1 MKKSKLFILPF
12 LAMSIGALSSCTK
25 DDISALQEKDD
36 DLQSQIDSLK
46 DEVAGLKNQI
56 TDLQT
61 EMGTKINEAKADYNA
76 QINALKDEVAE
87 DKAALA
93 TFKTDYASDK
103 AALKTEL
110 EAEIKAVDDKYA
122 PLVKALQDDVVD
134 LKAEDTRLAGLI
146 ADLEDALG
154 DDTSDLETKIN
165 NVNTALEALKTA
177 LKDYDVS
184 DPSVKGVADKVAAVD
199 AKVDALSSQA
209 AADKAELSADYTA
222 KLNALDTAYKAA
234 DAALSQRIE
243 NNLDSIGDLEEEL
256 ANQVTAL
263 RNDYTAKINALTE
276 RVAALEEVVTHTVTF
291 DVQGGTEMT
300 PVVVIHGDKVAQP
313 DDPVK
318 GGFVFQGWKYED
330 TNNDWLFFGYTVTED
345 LTLTAQWQLDES
357 LPHDYSSNEE
367 VLLAPSLQQ
376 DGITRLHC
384 GEEGHVD
391 YKDITTY
398 IPYFYVSSSIS
409 NYSYGTIISG
419 TLEQGTLYDG
429 DEICVQLNDG
439 TLTHLTIEEL
449 HDISDNAVDSIG
461 AGEFFIIALGDQIA
475 HTDISVGSLVCPA
488 GEEYVTNWIN
498 GSLYL
503 LTKAEGGRHT
513 PIFPNYRPKATI
525 GNTTVTGT
533 VNLPEGME
541 MMMPG
546 QTADITYVLPSPL
559 FVKNGTV
566 LELMEGSKVIGYL
579 TVNSSIETISISGN
593 GCTFDADTE
602 YAPLYNGTNS
612 VAFTQSGEGFT
623 LPEQSDFLESSI
635 PLFRELKGFA
645 YDKNAT
651 NPDYAPGEEID
662 LEGSYTLYAIWGVAP
677 NMIFDFTGT
686 ETFNSGLISGKGM
699 SVRANFVNAGNTAIA
714 KGDTVT
720 VYYGT
725 TDNYETIETY
735 IDYIDNYDG
744 DDTEYYIGNSDEQEI
759 TIYLRNIGD
768 DVMNTCL
775 GIELNT
781 VHDNV
786 VSDAFQITGRG
797 TLIEVTLPQD
807 VATGNTIKILLNDSA
822 GTVQNSLIT
831 GIYRNRITVVE
842 NASAGETVFLLLRGI
857 NLVDISVGTMYW
869 LS

>member
-1 MKKSKLFILPF
+1 MKKGKLFVLPF
-12 LAMSIGALSSCTK
+12 LAMAIGTLSSCTK
-25 DDISALQEKDD
+25 DDIKALQDKDN
-36 DLQSQIDSLK
+36 DLQSQIDDLQE
-46 DEVAGLKNQI
+46 EVAGLKNQI
-56 TDLQT
+56 ADLKT
-61 EMGTKINEAKADYNA
+61 ELATKVQEVKDDYGAKIKAAN
-76 QINALKDEVAE
+76 DEITA

-93 TFKTDYASDK
+93 TLTSTYNTEK
-103 AALKTEL
+103 AALEAAL
-110 EAEIKAVDDKYA
+110 RAEIKAVDDKYA
-122 PLVKALQDDVVD
+122 PLVQALQDDVAD
-134 LKAEDTRLAGLI
+134 LKTEDTRLAGLI
-146 ADLEDALG
+146 ADLKSSLG

-177 LKDYDVS
+177 LKDYDSS

-199 AKVDALSSQA
+199 ARVDALSSQA
-209 AADKAELSADYTA
+209 AADKEELSADYNA
-222 KLNALDTAYKAA
+222 KINALSSTVSANY
-234 DAALSQRIE
+234 SHFE
-243 NNLDSIGDLEEEL
+243 NEIDNLQDQIDDLNDEL
-256 ANQVTAL
+256 AAKVLQL
-263 RNDYTAKINALTE
+263 QNDYNAKINALTE

-300 PVVVIHGDKVAQP
+300 PVVVIHGDKVDQP

-330 TNNDWLFFGYTVTED
+330 TDNDWLFFGYTVTED

-367 VLLAPSLQQ
+367 VLLAPTLQQ
-376 DGITRLHC
+376 DGVTRLHC

-398 IPYFYVSSSIS
+398 IPYFYISSSIS

-439 TLTHLTIEEL
+439 TLTYLTIEEL
-449 HDISDNAVDSIG
+449 HDISDNAVDSVG
-461 AGEFFIIALGDQIA
+461 AGEFFVIALGDQIA
-475 HTDISVGSLVCPA
+475 HTDISVGSLACTA

-533 VNLPEGME
+533 VNLPDGME
-541 MMMPG
+541 MLMPG
-546 QTADITYVLPSPL
+546 QTADITFVLPSPL

-612 VAFTQSGEGFT
+612 VAYTQASDEFT
-623 LPEQSDFLESSI
+623 LPTQNDFLESSI
-635 PLFRELKGFA
+635 PLFRVLKGFA
-645 YDKNAT
+645 YDKDVTTVDFKPGAVVDLSKT
-651 NPDYAPGEEID
+651 N
-662 LEGSYTLYAIWGVAP
+662 TLYAIWGIDSNA
-677 NMIFDFTGT
+677 IFDFTGS
-686 ETFNSGLISGKGM
+686 ETFNSGIVSGKGM

-775 GIELNT
+775 GIELKT
-781 VHDNV
+781 VHTNV
-786 VSDAFQITGRG
+786 VSDAFNIQGRG
-797 TLIEVTLPQD
+797 TLIKVTLPQN
-807 VATGNTIKILLNDSA
+807 VAIGDTIKILLNDSA
-822 GTVQNSLIT
+822 GTVGSTLIT
-831 GIYRNRITVVE
+831 GIYSDRTTALD
-842 NASAGETVFLLLRGI
+842 NASAGETVLLLLRSTNI
-857 NLVDISVGTMYW
+857 ADISVGTMYW